1 MLVDTHT
8 HLYLDE
14 FSADRMETVQ
24 RAIDSGVEKMI
35 FPNVDLS
42 TLEPMK
48 QLHAQFPQHTYMAI
62 GLHPTEVNADWQSS
76 LQTIHDEFEA
86 NPQAYVAIGEIG
98 IDLYWDKTFRAQQM
112 EVFGHQIEWANAHN
126 LPIIIHCR
134 EGLDDVLEVIRGAGK
149 VPRGVFHSFGGTIED
164 VDRIRE
170 VGDFYFGINGIV
182 TFKNSRLSSVLP
194 HIGTERILLE
204 TDSPYLAPVPKRGK
218 RNESSYIVHTADFVA
233 SSLGCTSDELQAIT
247 TRNAADLFDL
257 A

>member
-1 MLVDTHT
+1 
-8 HLYLDE
+8 
-14 FSADRMETVQ
+14 
-24 RAIDSGVEKMI
+24 
-35 FPNVDLS
+35 
-42 TLEPMK
+42 
-48 QLHAQFPQHTYMAI
+48 
-62 GLHPTEVNADWQSS
+62 
-76 LQTIHDEFEA
+76 
-86 NPQAYVAIGEIG
+86 
-98 IDLYWDKTFRAQQM
+98 M